1 MQMLILNICLIIS
14 NKCLILLFHS
24 NMEMTKKHI
33 QIIEKAEELFATQ
46 GYEGTTV
53 RDIAD
58 AAGVNLAMISY
69 YFGSKE
75 KLLEALFMER
85 MNATKHRIE
94 AVVNNQSLTP
104 FQKIETLI
112 DEYITRVEEKE
123 AFYKIM
129 LSEQV
134 INKNTV
140 VMKLLKELKLTY
152 ARLISSVIEEGQKQ
166 KVFRKD
172 VDIVLMLTTMT
183 GTVMFMLI
191 NKDYYR
197 EFNNQKKLPNPVFEE
212 QLSARLR
219 EHVKTIFKA
228 HLGYES

>member
-1 MQMLILNICLIIS
+1 MLILNICLKKS
-14 NKCLILLFHS
+14 NKCLILPFLVI
-24 NMEMTKKHI
+24 MEITKKHI
-33 QIIEKAEELFATQ
+33 QIIEKAEALFASK

-58 AAGVNLAMISY
+58 AAGVNIAMISY

-94 AVVNNQSLTP
+94 AVVKNQSLTP

-112 DEYITRVEEKE
+112 DEYITRVEEKKT
-123 AFYKIM
+123 FYRIM

-140 VMKLLKELKLTY
+140 VLNLMRELKLTY
-152 ARLISSVIEEGQKQ
+152 AQLISSVIEEGQKQ
-166 KVFRKD
+166 KIFKKD

-197 EFNNQKKLPNPVFEE
+197 E
-212 QLSARLR
+212 
-219 EHVKTIFKA
+219 
-228 HLGYES
+228 

>member
-1 MQMLILNICLIIS
+1 
-14 NKCLILLFHS
+14 
-24 NMEMTKKHI
+24 MTKKHI

-85 MNATKHRIE
+85 MNATRHRIE

>member
-1 MQMLILNICLIIS
+1 
-14 NKCLILLFHS
+14 
-24 NMEMTKKHI
+24 MTKKHI

-85 MNATKHRIE
+85 MNATRHRIE

-166 KVFRKD
+166 KIFRKD

>member
-1 MQMLILNICLIIS
+1 
-14 NKCLILLFHS
+14 
-24 NMEMTKKHI
+24 MTKKHI

-85 MNATKHRIE
+85 MNATRHRIE

-166 KVFRKD
+166 KIFRKD

-197 EFNNQKKLPNPVFEE
+197 EFNNQRKLPNPVFEE

>member
-1 MQMLILNICLIIS
+1 
-14 NKCLILLFHS
+14 
-24 NMEMTKKHI
+24 MTKKHI

-58 AAGVNLAMISY
+58 AAGVDLAMISY

-85 MNATKHRIE
+85 MNATRHRIE

-197 EFNNQKKLPNPVFEE
+197 EFNNQKKLPTPVFEE

>member
-1 MQMLILNICLIIS
+1 
-14 NKCLILLFHS
+14 
-24 NMEMTKKHI
+24 MTKKHI

-85 MNATKHRIE
+85 MNATRHRIE

-228 HLGYES
+228 HLGYEL

>member
-1 MQMLILNICLIIS
+1 MSFLVI
-14 NKCLILLFHS
+14 
-24 NMEMTKKHI
+24 MEITKKHI
-33 QIIEKAEELFATQ
+33 QIIEKAEALFATK

-58 AAGVNLAMISY
+58 AAGVNIAMISY

-94 AVVNNQSLTP
+94 AVVKNQSLTP

-112 DEYITRVEEKE
+112 DEYITRVEEKKT
-123 AFYKIM
+123 FYRIM

-140 VMKLLKELKLTY
+140 VLNLMRELKLTY
-152 ARLISSVIEEGQKQ
+152 AQLISSVIEEGQKQ
-166 KVFRKD
+166 KIFKKD

-197 EFNNQKKLPNPVFEE
+197 EFNNQKKLTNKVFEE
-212 QLSARLR
+212 QLSTKLR

-228 HLGYES
+228 HLGYEL

>member
-1 MQMLILNICLIIS
+1 
-14 NKCLILLFHS
+14 
-24 NMEMTKKHI
+24 MTKKHI

-85 MNATKHRIE
+85 MNATRHRIE

-166 KVFRKD
+166 KIFRKD

-197 EFNNQKKLPNPVFEE
+197 EFNNQKKLPTPVFEE

-228 HLGYES
+228 HLGYDS

>member
-1 MQMLILNICLIIS
+1 
-14 NKCLILLFHS
+14 
-24 NMEMTKKHI
+24 MTKKHI

-53 RDIAD
+53 RNIAD

-183 GTVMFMLI
+183 GTVMLMLI

>member
-1 MQMLILNICLIIS
+1 
-14 NKCLILLFHS
+14 
-24 NMEMTKKHI
+24 MEITKKHI
-33 QIIEKAEELFATQ
+33 QIIEKAEALFASK

-58 AAGVNLAMISY
+58 AAGVNIAMISY

-94 AVVNNQSLTP
+94 AVVKNQSLTP

-112 DEYITRVEEKE
+112 DEYITRVEEKKT
-123 AFYKIM
+123 FYRIM

-140 VMKLLKELKLTY
+140 VLNLMRELKLTY
-152 ARLISSVIEEGQKQ
+152 AQLISSVIEEGQKQ
-166 KVFRKD
+166 KIFKKD

-197 EFNNQKKLPNPVFEE
+197 EFNNQKKLPNKVFEE
-212 QLSARLR
+212 QLSTKLR

-228 HLGYES
+228 HLGYEL

>member
-1 MQMLILNICLIIS
+1 
-14 NKCLILLFHS
+14 
-24 NMEMTKKHI
+24 MTKKHI

-85 MNATKHRIE
+85 MNATRHRIE

-166 KVFRKD
+166 KIFRKD

-228 HLGYES
+228 HLGYEL

>member
-1 MQMLILNICLIIS
+1 MSFLVI
-14 NKCLILLFHS
+14 
-24 NMEMTKKHI
+24 MEITKKHI
-33 QIIEKAEELFATQ
+33 QIIEKAEALFASK

-58 AAGVNLAMISY
+58 AAGVNIAMISY

-94 AVVNNQSLTP
+94 AVVKNQSLTP

-112 DEYITRVEEKE
+112 DEYITRVEEKKT
-123 AFYKIM
+123 FYRIM

-140 VMKLLKELKLTY
+140 VLNLMRELKLTY
-152 ARLISSVIEEGQKQ
+152 AQLISSVIEEGQKQ
-166 KVFRKD
+166 KIFKKD

-197 EFNNQKKLPNPVFEE
+197 EFNNQKKLPNKVFEE
-212 QLSARLR
+212 QLSTKLR

-228 HLGYES
+228 HLGYEL

>member
-1 MQMLILNICLIIS
+1 M
-14 NKCLILLFHS
+14 LFHS

-75 KLLEALFMER
+75 KLLEALFIER
-85 MNATKHRIE
+85 MNATRHRIE

-228 HLGYES
+228 HLGYEL

>member
-1 MQMLILNICLIIS
+1 
-14 NKCLILLFHS
+14 
-24 NMEMTKKHI
+24 MTKKHI

-85 MNATKHRIE
+85 MNATRHRIE

-197 EFNNQKKLPNPVFEE
+197 EFNNQKKLPTPVFEE

>member
-1 MQMLILNICLIIS
+1 MPFLVI
-14 NKCLILLFHS
+14 
-24 NMEMTKKHI
+24 MEITKKHI
-33 QIIEKAEELFATQ
+33 QIIEKAEALFASK

-58 AAGVNLAMISY
+58 AAGVNIAMISY

-94 AVVNNQSLTP
+94 AVVKNQSLTP

-112 DEYITRVEEKE
+112 DEYITRVEEKKT
-123 AFYKIM
+123 FYRIM

-140 VMKLLKELKLTY
+140 VLNLMRELKLTY
-152 ARLISSVIEEGQKQ
+152 AQLISSVIEEGQKQ
-166 KVFRKD
+166 KIFKKD

-197 EFNNQKKLPNPVFEE
+197 EFNNQKKLTNKVFEE
-212 QLSARLR
+212 QLSTKLR

-228 HLGYES
+228 HLGYEL

>member
-1 MQMLILNICLIIS
+1 
-14 NKCLILLFHS
+14 
-24 NMEMTKKHI
+24 MTKKHI

-75 KLLEALFMER
+75 KLLEALFIER
-85 MNATKHRIE
+85 MNATRHRIE

-228 HLGYES
+228 HLGYEL